1 MCRGVR
7 QLGQD
12 VLPRVPDDFAIPQG
26 LQLLELHDAT
36 ISVVRSFALHTG
48 DTRRIDGVRQL
59 ELAIAKVHPHVE
71 GQGHG
76 H

>member
-12 VLPRVPDDFAIPQG
+12 VLPRTPNDFPIPHG

-36 ISVVRSFALHTG
+36 ASVVHSFALDTG
-48 DTRRIDGVRQL
+48 DARPIDGVRQL